1 MLLALLPVTV
11 LIAFGLVLKRLPGF
25 GSEEFWSGAER
36 LAYYCLLP
44 VLLFTS
50 VAEVDVAH
58 VPLARLAAALV
69 IPTVIVS
76 IGIAAARRVIARDLP
91 GFTSVIV
98 SIGIVST
105 RGVIARDL
113 PGFTSVLQGGIRFNT
128 YIALSLAASLFG
140 SEGTAVAAIVAA
152 ILVPTVNIV
161 SSLGFE
167 FLRTGPNSLVALLR
181 GIITN
186 PLVLGCLAGAA
197 ANLTGVGLPTPAA
210 AVLDPL
216 AAASLPIGLLC
227 VGAGLRPFSLG
238 EQARAIIASTVIK
251 LLVLPGLSL
260 LSLLVFDVPAVPALV
275 GMIFQSIATASSGY
289 VMARQL
295 GGDARLMAA
304 LIAGQTVVM
313 LLTLPFVMLIAE
325 AVLR

>member
-1 MLLALLPVTV
+1 MSLVPILLALLPVTV

-25 GSEEFWSGAER
+25 RSSEFWSGAEK

-76 IGIAAARRVIARDLP
+76 VGIVLARRVIARDLP
-91 GFTSVIV
+91 
-98 SIGIVST
+98 
-105 RGVIARDL
+105 A
-113 PGFTSVLQGGIRFNT
+113 FTSVLQGGVRFNT
-128 YIALSLAASLFG
+128 YIGLSLAGSLFG
-140 SEGTAVAAIVAA
+140 SEGSAVAAIVAA
-152 ILVPTVNIV
+152 ILVPTVNVI

-167 FLRTGPNSLVALLR
+167 FLRTGPTSLLALLR
-181 GIITN
+181 AIVTN
-186 PLVLGCLAGAA
+186 PLVLGCVAGAA
-197 ANLTGVGLPTPAA
+197 VNITGLGLPDVAA
-210 AVLDPL
+210 TALDPL

-227 VGAGLRPFSLG
+227 VGAGLQTFSMRAH
-238 EQARAIIASTVIK
+238 ARAIVTSTLIK

-260 LSLLVFDVPAVPALV
+260 AALSIVDVPTVPALV
-275 GMIFQSIATASSGY
+275 GLLFQSIATASSGY

-295 GGDARLMAA
+295 GGDAKLMAA

-313 LLTLPFVMLIAE
+313 LVTLPVVLLIAQS
-325 AVLR
+325 VLG

>member
-1 MLLALLPVTV
+1 MLLALLPVTA
-11 LIAFGLVLKRLPGF
+11 LIAFGLVLRRLPGF
-25 GSEEFWSGAER
+25 GSEEFWSGAEK

-69 IPTVIVS
+69 IPTVIAA
-76 IGIAAARRVIARDLP
+76 IGIVLSRRVIARDLP
-91 GFTSVIV
+91 
-98 SIGIVST
+98 
-105 RGVIARDL
+105 A
-113 PGFTSVLQGGIRFNT
+113 FTSVLQGSIRFNT
-128 YIALSLAASLFG
+128 YIGLSLAGSLFG
-140 SEGTAVAAIVAA
+140 AEGSAVAAIVAA
-152 ILVPTVNIV
+152 ILVPTVNII

-167 FLRTGPNSLVALLR
+167 FLRTGPSSIAALLR

-186 PLVLGCLAGAA
+186 PLVLGCLAGGV
-197 ANLTGVGLPTPAA
+197 ANGSGLGLPGPVAT
-210 AVLDPL
+210 VLDPL

-227 VGAGLRPFSLG
+227 VGAGLRRFSLRTHI
-238 EQARAIIASTVIK
+238 AAVVSSTIIR

-260 LSLLVFDVPAVPALV
+260 LTLTVFDVPAVPALV

-295 GGDARLMAA
+295 GGDAKLMAA

-313 LLTLPFVMLIAE
+313 VITLPFVLLLARS
-325 AVLR
+325 VLG

>member
-11 LIAFGLVLKRLPGF
+11 LIAFGLVLRRLPGF

-91 GFTSVIV
+91 GFTSV
-98 SIGIVST
+98 
-105 RGVIARDL
+105 
-113 PGFTSVLQGGIRFNT
+113 LQGGIRFNT

-152 ILVPTVNIV
+152 ILVPTVNVV

-167 FLRTGPNSLVALLR
+167 FLRTGPSSLVALLR

-197 ANLTGVGLPTPAA
+197 ANLTGVGLPTPVA

-227 VGAGLRPFSLG
+227 VGAGLRPFSVG
-238 EQARAIIASTVIK
+238 EQARALIASTVIK
-251 LLVLPGLSL
+251 LFVLPGLSL